1 MMTPIDSTP
10 TARPIN
16 FRVILPAAWNGR
28 AAQLGGGGMN
38 GIIPNLVGNGPGA
51 SGPSLLERGLVLYG
65 SDSGHQMAFGPRRG
79 GPPPPAPGGANTS
92 DDWALNDEA
101 IANLGYAQMKK
112 THDAAMVLVERAY
125 GARPRFNY
133 YIGTS
138 QGGREAL
145 TVAQRYPADYDG
157 VAANV
162 PILSFSTLM
171 LAPELIRIREKPQ
184 ASWVTPAKVNAI
196 RGEFMRQCDGLDGLP
211 DGIINNYM
219 ACRAI
224 FDVTQGPRNRH
235 PWTAKRCPDNVDPN
249 PADTSAA
256 ACFTDGQISTLEFVY
271 SRYAF
276 AAPLAHGTRTFGMW
290 VPTTDPSGSGLI
302 LNGRFRGQE
311 GAAADAPMH
320 AHLGILGV
328 TGFLMKDLSANPLDY
343 AEGGTF
349 GARRRELSAVLDG
362 TNPDLAAF
370 HKRGGKMIVTI
381 GTNDTLASPGAQ
393 LDYFQSVVAKM
404 GRATVDRFAR
414 FFVMPQ
420 TGHGLSG
427 TSYAMDGEGRTLAPA
442 PIPNRYDQVALL
454 FDWVEK
460 GVAPGLSVT
469 VTAGEKSLPLCSY
482 PTYPKYQSGAPA
494 AAASYKCS

>member
-1 MMTPIDSTP
+1 
-10 TARPIN
+10 
-16 FRVILPAAWNGR
+16 
-28 AAQLGGGGMN
+28 
-38 GIIPNLVGNGPGA
+38 
-51 SGPSLLERGLVLYG
+51 
-65 SDSGHQMAFGPRRG
+65 
-79 GPPPPAPGGANTS
+79 
-92 DDWALNDEA
+92 
-101 IANLGYAQMKK
+101 
-112 THDAAMVLVERAY
+112 
-125 GARPRFNY
+125 
-133 YIGTS
+133 
-138 QGGREAL
+138 
-145 TVAQRYPADYDG
+145 
-157 VAANV
+157 
-162 PILSFSTLM
+162 
-171 LAPELIRIREKPQ
+171 
-184 ASWVTPAKVNAI
+184 
-196 RGEFMRQCDGLDGLP
+196 
-211 DGIINNYM
+211 
-219 ACRAI
+219 
-224 FDVTQGPRNRH
+224 
-235 PWTAKRCPDNVDPN
+235 
-249 PADTSAA
+249 
-256 ACFTDGQISTLEFVY
+256 
-271 SRYAF
+271 
-276 AAPLAHGTRTFGMW
+276 
-290 VPTTDPSGSGLI
+290 
-302 LNGRFRGQE
+302 
-311 GAAADAPMH
+311 MH

-393 LDYFQSVVAKM
+393 LDYFQSVVDKM